1 MELLVEKLEDSGT
14 CCRPSK
20 TFFRQGGI
28 EQHSDICSPFI
39 LLKEKVLG
47 EIERSV
53 VSKVHC

>member
-28 EQHSDICSPFI
+28 EQHSDICSLFFHS
-39 LLKEKVLG
+39 V
-47 EIERSV
+47 ERESARRN
-53 VSKVHC
+53 